1 MNYAHFKSFR
11 MNDLS
16 SAKIILEELMDLQG
30 IDRYDLAECKLIYA
44 DVMLLSNNIWTA
56 LLYYSQVEK
65 EFSENIIGHEA
76 KFRKAK
82 ISYYQGDFSWAQ
94 TQLDVLKASTSKL
107 IANDAMDLSLIITDN
122 LNLDTSE
129 MPMSL
134 YAKSD
139 LLFYQNNLNESLLFL
154 DSILIEYKSHSL
166 TDEIYFR
173 KYEIFRKMGKI
184 DLAISMLEKIV
195 NEFSYDILYDD
206 ALFNLAQI
214 YESHKNDVERSIV
227 IYETILLECSG
238 SIYVSEA
245 RKKYRNLR
253 GDNL

>member
-1 MNYAHFKSFR
+1 M
-11 MNDLS
+11 
-16 SAKIILEELMDLQG
+16 
-30 IDRYDLAECKLIYA
+30 
-44 DVMLLSNNIWTA
+44 
-56 LLYYSQVEK
+56 
-65 EFSENIIGHEA
+65 
-76 KFRKAK
+76 
-82 ISYYQGDFSWAQ
+82 
-94 TQLDVLKASTSKL
+94 
-107 IANDAMDLSLIITDN
+107 
-122 LNLDTSE
+122 
-129 MPMSL
+129 
-134 YAKSD
+134 
-139 LLFYQNNLNESLLFL
+139 LFL
-154 DSILIEYKSHSL
+154 DSILTEYKSHSL

-214 YESHKNDVERSIV
+214 YESYKNDIERSIV

-238 SIYVSEA
+238 SIYIAEA